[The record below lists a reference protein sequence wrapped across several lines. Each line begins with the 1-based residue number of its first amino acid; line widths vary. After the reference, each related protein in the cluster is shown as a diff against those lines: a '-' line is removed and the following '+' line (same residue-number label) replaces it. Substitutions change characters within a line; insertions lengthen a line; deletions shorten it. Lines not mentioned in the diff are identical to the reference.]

1 MGYRQ
6 RVSNVSIP
14 TLPDLAMV
22 GGGGKI
28 IDRFEAFFVD
38 FDLVFLDLIKQI
50 RVGHAYI
57 VNVKIGLWK

>member
-1 MGYRQ
+1 MG
-6 RVSNVSIP
+6 NVSIP

-22 GGGGKI
+22 SGGGKI
-28 IDRFEAFFVD
+28 INRFEAFFVE
-38 FDLVFLDLIKQI
+38 FDLILLDCIKQI